1 MIAIAQNIAR
11 QPLQAWPSARA
22 SWRAWLDDMEIDVIY
37 FYMIW
42 KINCIWISKII
53 CITNYDDGYSKSL
66 VLKFGCYDTE
76 WRNDVMW
83 NAFEK
88 HQKCGTRKNMFR
100 PGLINWGA
108 LCQLSAVRSAVSF
121 FVRVALDLLLW
132 LWLSFCC
139 GLLTHLWLSF
149 CFELLTHLW
158 LSFCFGLLTH
168 LWLRFWFR
176 TCRDLSFLWQP
187 HNKPKDFN
195 ISIAKQQRT

>member
-1 MIAIAQNIAR
+1 MMMDIVNLWYWNLDAMIQSGGMMWCGMHLKNI
-11 QPLQAWPSARA
+11 
-22 SWRAWLDDMEIDVIY
+22 
-37 FYMIW
+37 
-42 KINCIWISKII
+42 
-53 CITNYDDGYSKSL
+53 
-66 VLKFGCYDTE
+66 
-76 WRNDVMW
+76 RNVGL
-83 NAFEK
+83 E
-88 HQKCGTRKNMFR
+88 KNMFR